1 MVNPVQIEGLVAI
14 ILALGIP
21 MVAVIMVF
29 ITAIKKSKH
38 QKDVRKM
45 IIENKTDPEVA
56 KLLIEE
62 PEKKK
67 RKVGNVDLSSLRAAC
82 VLLGAGLGG
91 VINLLIDYIGD
102 KNGINAGGGIYFW
115 LVIALGIGVG
125 LLCAFLVEMHL
136 YKKYSNN
143 QPDSAREE
151 QNPHK

>member
-143 QPDSAREE
+143 QPDSVREE